1 MHRISAW
8 IKRSGRGKSMPSGPG
23 SQGSLVVRNSEGEN
37 WDRPRDLVS
46 RMIRP
51 VSSHREVMYW
61 ALRVSAQVIN
71 RFLMSL
77 KDKTLRLQL
86 ATFWITFLFDQTSP
100 CLAWSSLLC
109 KGNRSAVVEG
119 FHYLKHDTHRRVML
133 QKQMWNF
140 FTIHEFCNLLVP
152 LADVSDYSPW
162 IYPRCAMGILSK
174 IVEATIPAVIYP
186 AVLW

>member
-37 WDRPRDLVS
+37 WDRPRDLVF

-133 QKQMWNF
+133 QKTNVKF
-140 FTIHEFCNLLVP
+140 FHH
-152 LADVSDYSPW
+152 PW
-162 IYPRCAMGILSK
+162 ILQPACSFGRCQWLFT
-174 IVEATIPAVIYP
+174 VNLPALRNGYFI
-186 AVLW
+186 